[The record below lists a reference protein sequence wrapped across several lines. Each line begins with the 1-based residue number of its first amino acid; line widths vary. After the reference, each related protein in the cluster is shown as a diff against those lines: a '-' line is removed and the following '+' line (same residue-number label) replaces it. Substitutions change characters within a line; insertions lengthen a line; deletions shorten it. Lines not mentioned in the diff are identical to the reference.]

1 MKLFWCAKDWKW
13 HRKVHLLINPYK
25 SPYDQGWDEGCDTG
39 YNESYECPYPEDSK
53 EAEEWKKGY
62 EDGRC
67 NS

>member
-1 MKLFWCAKDWKW
+1 
-13 HRKVHLLINPYK
+13 LLINPYK
-25 SPYDQGWDEGCDTG
+25 SPYDQGWDEGWDTG